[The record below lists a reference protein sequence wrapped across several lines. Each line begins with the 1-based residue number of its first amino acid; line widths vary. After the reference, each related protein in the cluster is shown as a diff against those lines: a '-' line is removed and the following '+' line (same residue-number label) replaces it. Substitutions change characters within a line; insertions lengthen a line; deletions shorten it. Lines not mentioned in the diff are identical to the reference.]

1 MFRTLSRSWE
11 LVKTSFGVL
20 RQDKEL
26 IIFPI
31 ISMIGLLLVSIAFI
45 VPTWAAGLFDGVA
58 TETGGE
64 SSVNPVLFVVIFLYY
79 VVTYYITIFANAAV
93 VGAAMM
99 RLRGED
105 PTLSDAFNIAMSRSG
120 KILGWAIIAATVGM
134 IMRAL
139 EERAEGL
146 GRIVISI
153 IGTAWNIATFLVVP
167 VLVAE
172 NIGPIDALKRSASLL
187 KKTWGEQIA
196 GNFGLG
202 LIFFLLILAGAIPL
216 GLLTAAAASI
226 SVVLAILFGGLLVL
240 YVFAMIAVST
250 AVSGIY
256 TAAVYAYATQTP
268 VQNEVFDESLLRDA
282 FRAK

>member
-1 MFRTLSRSWE
+1 MFRTFSRSWE
-11 LVKTSFGVL
+11 LIKTSFGVL

-26 IIFPI
+26 VIFPI
-31 ISMIGLLLVSIAFI
+31 ISMIGLAMVSIAFF
-45 VPTWAAGLFDGVA
+45 VPIWAAGLLDGVA
-58 TETGGE
+58 TESGDG
-64 SSVNPVLFVVIFLYY
+64 SVSPVLFVVAFLYY

-105 PTLSDAFNIAMSRSG
+105 PTFSDAFGIAMSRSG

-134 IMRAL
+134 ILRAL

-146 GRIVISI
+146 GRFVVSLV
-153 IGTAWNIATFLVVP
+153 GAAWNIATFLVVP
-167 VLVAE
+167 VLVVE
-172 NIGPIDALKRSASLL
+172 NIGPIDAVKRSASLL
-187 KKTWGEQIA
+187 KKTWGQQLV

-216 GLLTAAAASI
+216 GLLTALAASV
-226 SVVLAILFGGLLVL
+226 SVVLGVIVGVFLVL
-240 YVFAMIAVST
+240 YVLAMIAIST
-250 AVSGIY
+250 AVSGIF
-256 TAAVYAYATQTP
+256 TAAVYAYATQAP
-268 VQNEVFDESLLRDA
+268 IQNEIFDESLLRDS